1 MGLSISRL
9 IILVIPLF
17 LLGAQCISFGGKGE
31 QIGAGG
37 GIFKSL
43 DKGGRWIQKTA
54 VPTASGVKNFSS
66 ANVIAL
72 AIDPQDHL
80 AIYTGTRESGL
91 FYSYDGGESWNQPG
105 ALKKGFVAAIA
116 IDPKNKCV
124 VYAAYGNQI
133 MKTEDCSRSYKP
145 VYNESAADT
154 FITALS
160 INPLNSSVIYAGT
173 AKGALVISADSG
185 KYWSTLGNNLRGKV
199 ADIVINPKN
208 SSVVYAAVVGRGL
221 WKSENGGE
229 TFADLSDKLKNIK
242 DGKDARRLL
251 LDKND
256 PDTIILAS
264 RNKLVRST
272 DGGLTWTSLPILTP
286 ETIEILAAT
295 INPNDSKEIY
305 YGTATTFYRS
315 VDGGEKWFN
324 EKLPT
329 KRQSSALLVDSVDP
343 KIIYLGALEV
353 KK

>member
-1 MGLSISRL
+1 MLLISLS
-9 IILVIPLF
+9 LF
-17 LLGAQCISFGGKGE
+17 GAQCISFGGGGA

-37 GIFKSL
+37 GIFKSV
-43 DKGGRWIQKTA
+43 DKGGQWVQKTA
-54 VPTASGVKNFSS
+54 VPTSSGVKNFSG

-80 AIYTGTRESGL
+80 AIYAGTRESGL
-91 FYSYDGGESWNQPG
+91 FYSYDGGESWSQPNI
-105 ALKKGFVAAIA
+105 LKKGFVAAIA

-133 MKTEDCSRSYKP
+133 MKSEDCSRSYKP
-145 VYNESAADT
+145 AYNESAADA

-173 AKGALVISADSG
+173 AKGTLVISADSG
-185 KYWSTLGNNLRGKV
+185 KYWSNLGNNLRGKV

-208 SSVVYAAVVGRGL
+208 SSIVYVAVVGRGV

-229 TFADLSDKLKNIK
+229 TFADFSDKLKNIK

-251 LDKND
+251 MDKND
-256 PDTIILAS
+256 PDTVIIAS
-264 RNKLVRST
+264 RNKLIRST
-272 DGGLTWTSLPILTP
+272 DGGLNWASLPILTP
-286 ETIEILAAT
+286 ESIEILAVA

-329 KRQSSALLVDSVDP
+329 KRQSSALLVDPVDP
-343 KIIYLGALEV
+343 KIIYLGALEI